1 MSVANLGGIKV
12 GDGEPV
18 AMMGVLNLSRNSF
31 YRGSVVGRKEVIKVG
46 KKMVEEGAD
55 ILDVGAMSTRPGAEP
70 ISAEQERR
78 RLIPAVKTLVR
89 KLDSPISVDTQ
100 RAAIAELALREG
112 AAIVNDVSGFKADP
126 DMPGVVANFE
136 ASAIL
141 MASWVRPGKLL
152 IARQKAGGNIET
164 IEGIVRSLRC
174 SLDICDSHG
183 IDRKKLV
190 IDPGIG
196 FSKGPLA
203 SSGKQVTRQHPKSRW
218 HERDIRVLANLDG
231 LKSLDRPICVGISR
245 KSFIGKI
252 LGLADP
258 ADRLVGS
265 LAATAIA
272 VFKGA
277 AVIRTHDPAETIHA
291 IRVAERIRES
301 RC

>member
-31 YRGSVVGRKEVIKVG
+31 YRGSVVGRKEVIKAG

-78 RLIPAVKTLVR
+78 RLIPAVKTLR
-89 KLDSPISVDTQ
+89 KLDVPISVDTQ
-100 RAAIAELALREG
+100 RAAIAELALQEG
-112 AAIVNDVSGFKADP
+112 ATIVNDVSGFKSDP
-126 DMPGVVANFE
+126 DMPRVVANFG

-152 IARQKAGGNIET
+152 IARQKAGGTIET

-174 SLDICDSHG
+174 SLKICDSHG

-196 FSKGPLA
+196 FSKGPQT
-203 SSGKQVTRQHPKSRW
+203 SSGKLVTRQHPKSRW
-218 HERDIRVLANLDG
+218 HERDIRVLADLDG

-272 VFKGA
+272 VFNGA